1 MKQLLIVF
9 VGGGM
14 GTVMR
19 FLIGKLLPYS
29 GKGFPWSTFCANL
42 IGCLLIGL
50 LTGYFLRNSGE
61 NQSSMVLFATIGF
74 CGGFTTFSSFA
85 HENLFFIRSG
95 DYSMLLVYSLISFSA
110 GIVMVYLGIL
120 TDKYLHW
127 IFEYF
132 LKFIQLIIIPP

>member
-85 HENLFFIRSG
+85 HENLSFIRSG

-120 TDKYLHW
+120 TDKYLH
-127 IFEYF
+127 
-132 LKFIQLIIIPP
+132 

>member
-9 VGGGM
+9 IGGGM

-19 FLIGKLLPYS
+19 FLVSKIIPYS

-50 LTGYFLRNSGE
+50 LIGYFLRYSIE
-61 NQSSMVLFATIGF
+61 NQSSLVLFATIGF
-74 CGGFTTFSSFA
+74 CGGFTTFSTFA
-85 HENLFFIRSG
+85 QENLAFIRSG
-95 DYSMLLVYSLISFSA
+95 NYSMFLIYSFISLSV
-110 GIVMVYLGIL
+110 GILMVYLGIL
-120 TDKYLHW
+120 IQKYLHW

-132 LKFIQLIIIPP
+132 LKFD

>member
-9 VGGGM
+9 LGGGT

-29 GKGFPWSTFCANL
+29 GKGFPWNTFYANV

-50 LTGYFLRNSGE
+50 LTGYLLRNANE
-61 NQSSMVLFATIGF
+61 NQSAFILFASVGF

-85 HENLFFIRSG
+85 NENLSFIRSG
-95 DYSMLLVYSLISFSA
+95 DYLMLLSYTLLSLVS

-120 TDKYLHW
+120 IEKH
-127 IFEYF
+127 
-132 LKFIQLIIIPP
+132 IQ